1 MNNCNAG
8 VEYRCMLT
16 FLVLFFESVPQR
28 ASISRPT
35 TSTEYCDLNELVV
48 LTMLTTVLRGHASI
62 SGLTEYCDTHE
73 FVVLTTLT
81 VETLGTIFR
90 ELRR

>member
-1 MNNCNAG
+1 
-8 VEYRCMLT
+8 
-16 FLVLFFESVPQR
+16 
-28 ASISRPT
+28 
-35 TSTEYCDLNELVV
+35 
-48 LTMLTTVLRGHASI
+48 
-62 SGLTEYCDTHE
+62 LTEYCDTHE